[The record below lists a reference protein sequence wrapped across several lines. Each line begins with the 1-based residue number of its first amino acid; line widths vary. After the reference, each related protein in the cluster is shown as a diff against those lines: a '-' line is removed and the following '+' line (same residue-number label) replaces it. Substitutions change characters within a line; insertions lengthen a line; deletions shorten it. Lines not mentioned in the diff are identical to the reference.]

1 MNFLK
6 NVLATI
12 VGLIVFS
19 FVSFFLLI
27 IVSMAFSAGTSENV
41 AVKNNS
47 VIDLDLEKV
56 YNDYGGKV
64 YIEDFQYRE
73 VNKNGLV
80 NVLNAIE
87 YAKTDDN
94 IKGIT
99 LFNIKTSLGITQLRE
114 VREKLDE
121 FKKTGKFVV
130 AYSDNYTQGEYYV
143 SSVADT
149 VYVNPVGGFD
159 FKGLASEI
167 LYMKELQQ
175 KTGVKMEVIRHGK
188 YKSAVEPYLEQ
199 HMSPENREQI
209 TVLLNSI
216 WDTYVTDIAATR
228 KIPVDTLN
236 AIANNLAARTP
247 ELAKEHKLVDKVAY
261 VDQFSNGIRKA
272 LGVDY
277 DKEYN
282 EISILDY
289 VKATDGKMKLSKAKD
304 RIAVVYAQGEIRG
317 GEGSVDVIGE
327 GSVNRALFEAR
338 NDDNVKA
345 VVLRVNSPGGSALTS
360 DLILR
365 EIELTKKVKPVI
377 VSMGAMAASG
387 GYYISSKADYIFAEP
402 GTITGSIGVF
412 GMLPNFEE
420 VATKF
425 GVNAEQVKTH
435 ENSVS
440 YSPFKKLDT
449 KMRDL
454 ILEDIERVYTT
465 FVNHVAAG
473 RKMTY
478 EQVDAIGQ
486 GRVWTGKMA
495 KEIGLVD
502 ELGGLDQAIAYAA
515 KKAEIKDYRLVS
527 YPEYEI
533 KLEDLF
539 RKFLGIS
546 IKETQDELIAEKIGY
561 DNYEM
566 LQRMNYLKQTE
577 GIQALLPY
585 QIIIR

>member
-27 IVSMAFSAGTSENV
+27 IVSMAFSAGSSDNV

-149 VYVNPVGGFD
+149 VYVNPVGSFD

-209 TVLLNSI
+209 TVLLNSV

-236 AIANNLAARTP
+236 TIANNLAARTP
-247 ELAKEHKLVDKVAY
+247 QLAKEHKLVDKVAY
-261 VDQFSNGIRKA
+261 VDEFSNGIRKA
-272 LGVDY
+272 LGVAY

-435 ENSVS
+435 ENAVS
-440 YSPFKKLDT
+440 YSPFKKLDP

-546 IKETQDELIAEKIGY
+546 IKETQDELIAGKIGY

>member
-94 IKGIT
+94 IKGIS
-99 LFNIKTSLGITQLRE
+99 LFNTKTSLGITQLRE

-261 VDQFSNGIRKA
+261 VDEFSNGIRKA

-440 YSPFKKLDT
+440 YSPFKKLDP
-449 KMRDL
+449 KMKDL

-502 ELGGLDQAIAYAA
+502 ELGGLDKAIAYAA

-546 IKETQDELIAEKIGY
+546 IKETQDELIAGKIGY

>member
-440 YSPFKKLDT
+440 YSPFKKLDP

-546 IKETQDELIAEKIGY
+546 IKETQDELIAGKIGY

>member
-440 YSPFKKLDT
+440 YSPFKKLDP
-449 KMRDL
+449 KMRGL

>member
-546 IKETQDELIAEKIGY
+546 IKETQDELIAGKIGY

>member
-94 IKGIT
+94 IKGIS
-99 LFNIKTSLGITQLRE
+99 LFNTKTSLGITQLRE

-236 AIANNLAARTP
+236 AIANNLSARTP

-261 VDQFSNGIRKA
+261 VDEFSNGIRKA

-440 YSPFKKLDT
+440 YSPFKKLDP
-449 KMRDL
+449 KMKDL

-502 ELGGLDQAIAYAA
+502 ELGGLDKAIAYAA

-546 IKETQDELIAEKIGY
+546 IKETQDELIAGKIGY

>member
-440 YSPFKKLDT
+440 YSPFKKLDP
-449 KMRDL
+449 KMRGL

-546 IKETQDELIAEKIGY
+546 IKETQDELIAGKIGY